1 MTATLPCGKA
11 ALPPIYPR
19 GISRLSRVAQT
30 CRTLACLRPLS
41 RGRIHPA
48 KERRDVCATPGF
60 STLRPSRDI
69 IFSLRAVGC
78 RNYLNP
84 ADLAPL
90 QPHLDAAPVKRGPGE
105 KFLDDPSGQ
114 FPCAL
119 VLFEDDGDVCSRR
132 HVPSVSSIH
141 GLIPCTRCRWLT
153 PQKACRGCP
162 LPGVRSVPQ
171 LAGRPRYKKLAKK
184 TRNYELA
191 MQSLC
196 L

>member
-1 MTATLPCGKA
+1 M
-11 ALPPIYPR
+11 
-19 GISRLSRVAQT
+19 
-30 CRTLACLRPLS
+30 
-41 RGRIHPA
+41 
-48 KERRDVCATPGF
+48 
-60 STLRPSRDI
+60 RPSRDI

-78 RNYLNP
+78 MNYLNP

-90 QPHLDAAPVKRGPGE
+90 QPHLDAARVKRGPGE

-141 GLIPCTRCRWLT
+141 AFIPCTRCRWLT

-171 LAGRPRYKKLAKK
+171 VRAADRKSGGPRYTLSHAVPRAVPRALEGL
-184 TRNYELA
+184 TTAAGAERSSAVSGHRGLP
-191 MQSLC
+191 
-196 L
+196 